1 MLCCDES
8 SGNWVAALRE
18 ERIADA
24 FRRPKGQCYYL
35 GPTRTGLSPLEQQLR
50 PQGTR
55 RIALV
60 VVTLLGVGLALL
72 RAAPGERPAG
82 EAPQDFRR
90 LMDQRRSLRHQPT
103 GPSEFYFTRG
113 VYTSPWRRNLSWA
126 TDFPKADRQL
136 MAAVNTLVDMS
147 ASERENAVRLD
158 DPLLRRFPFLY
169 MLEIEGMSLTASEV
183 EGLGNYL
190 RAGGFLVVD
199 DFWGAYA
206 FEDLAREM
214 RRVLPEYSIVEIP
227 PDHPIFNTVYRIE
240 EVIQVPAFGNYYG
253 GRTWERDGYEAFV
266 RGIFDDKGRLMVV
279 INGNTDLGDA
289 WEWFERPEYP
299 LQFSSFAVQMG
310 VNFIVY
316 SMSH

>member
-1 MLCCDES
+1 MLP
-8 SGNWVAALRE
+8 
-18 ERIADA
+18 
-24 FRRPKGQCYYL
+24 FRPHPN
-35 GPTRTGLSPLEQQLR
+35 GPFPLEQHVR
-50 PQGTR
+50 PRGTR

-60 VVTLLGVGLALL
+60 VVTLLGVGLAFL
-72 RAAPGERPAG
+72 RAAPGDGPAV
-82 EAPQDFRR
+82 EAPQDFRK
-90 LMDQRRSLRHQPT
+90 LIDQRRSSRHQPT

-113 VYTSPWRRNLSWA
+113 VYSSPWRWNSWA
-126 TDFPKADRQL
+126 VDFPKADRQF

-158 DPLLRRFPFLY
+158 DPALRRFPFLY
-169 MLEIEGMSLTASEV
+169 MLEIEGMSLTPPEV
-183 EGLGNYL
+183 EGLSNYL

-206 FEDLAREM
+206 FANLEREM

-227 PDHPIFNTVYRIE
+227 SDHPIFNTVYRIE
-240 EVIQVPAFGNYYG
+240 EVIQVPAFGRYYR
-253 GRTWERDGYEAFV
+253 GRTSECSGCDVFA
-266 RGIFDDKGRLMVV
+266 RGIFDDRGRLMVM

-289 WEWFERPEYP
+289 WEWFEQPQYP

-310 VNFIVY
+310 VNFVVY

>member
-1 MLCCDES
+1 MS
-8 SGNWVAALRE
+8 Q
-18 ERIADA
+18 A
-24 FRRPKGQCYYL
+24 FFPVRKDGDTIL
-35 GPTRTGLSPLEQQLR
+35 APTRTGLFPLESLVPPR
-50 PQGTR
+50 GTR
-55 RIALV
+55 RNVLV
-60 VVTLLGVGLALL
+60 VAALLGVGLTFL
-72 RAAPGERPAG
+72 RAAPGDGPAG

-90 LMDQRRSLRHQPT
+90 LIDQRRALRHKPS

-113 VYTSPWRRNLSWA
+113 VYSSPWRRNSWA
-126 TDFPKADRQL
+126 IDFPKADRQF

-147 ASERENAVRLD
+147 ASERENPVRLD
-158 DPLLRRFPFLY
+158 DPDLRRFPFLY
-169 MLEIEGMSLTASEV
+169 MLEIEGMSLTPPEV

-206 FEDLAREM
+206 FADLEREM
-214 RRVLPEYSIVEIP
+214 RRVLPEHSIVEIP
-227 PDHPIFNTVYRIE
+227 SDHPIFNTVYRIE
-240 EVIQVPAFGNYYG
+240 EIIQVPACCRFYG
-253 GRTWERDGYEAFV
+253 GRTWERDGYVAFA

>member
-1 MLCCDES
+1 M
-8 SGNWVAALRE
+8 
-18 ERIADA
+18 
-24 FRRPKGQCYYL
+24 RP
-35 GPTRTGLSPLEQQLR
+35 R
-50 PQGTR
+50 GTR

-60 VVTLLGVGLALL
+60 VVTLLGVGLVLL
-72 RAAPGERPAG
+72 RAAPGDGPAG

-90 LMDQRRSLRHQPT
+90 LIDQRRSSRHQST

-113 VYTSPWRRNLSWA
+113 VYSSPWRGYSWA

-147 ASERENAVRLD
+147 ASERENPVRLD
-158 DPLLRRFPFLY
+158 DPDLRRFPFLY
-169 MLEIEGMSLTASEV
+169 MLEIEGMSLTPPEV
-183 EGLGNYL
+183 EGLGSYL

-199 DFWGAYA
+199 DFWGPYA

-227 PDHPIFNTVYRIE
+227 PDHPIFNTVYKID
-240 EVIQVPAFGNYYG
+240 EVIQVPAIGRYYR
-253 GRTWERDGYEAFV
+253 GRTSECSGCEVFA
-266 RGIFDDKGRLMVV
+266 RGIFDDKGHLMVV

-299 LQFSSFAVQMG
+299 LQFSSFAVRLG
-310 VNFIVY
+310 VNFIIY

>member
-1 MLCCDES
+1 MRS
-8 SGNWVAALRE
+8 RG
-18 ERIADA
+18 
-24 FRRPKGQCYYL
+24 
-35 GPTRTGLSPLEQQLR
+35 TG
-50 PQGTR
+50 

-60 VVTLLGVGLALL
+60 VVTLLGVGLVFL
-72 RAAPGERPAG
+72 RAAPSVGPAG

-90 LMDQRRSLRHQPT
+90 LVDQRRSSGRQPA

-113 VYTSPWRRNLSWA
+113 VYSSPWRGNRSWA

-158 DPLLRRFPFLY
+158 DPNLRRFPFLY
-169 MLEIEGMSLTASEV
+169 MLEIEGISLTPAEV

-199 DFWGAYA
+199 DFWGAWA
-206 FEDLAREM
+206 FEDLTREM
-214 RRVLPEYSIVEIP
+214 RRTLPEYSIVEIP
-227 PDHPIFNTVYRIE
+227 SDHPIFNTVYRIK
-240 EVIQVPAFGNYYG
+240 EVIQVPAIGNYYG
-253 GRTWERDGYEAFV
+253 GRTWERDGYEAFT

>member
-1 MLCCDES
+1 
-8 SGNWVAALRE
+8 V
-18 ERIADA
+18 
-24 FRRPKGQCYYL
+24 
-35 GPTRTGLSPLEQQLR
+35 R

-60 VVTLLGVGLALL
+60 VVTLLGVGLAIL
-72 RAAPGERPAG
+72 RASPGGGPAG
-82 EAPQDFRR
+82 AAQQDFRT
-90 LMDQRRSLRHQPT
+90 LIDQRRSSSRQST

-113 VYTSPWRRNLSWA
+113 VYSSPWRRNSSWA
-126 TDFPKADRQL
+126 TDYPKADRQF

-147 ASERENAVRLD
+147 ASERENPVRLD
-158 DPLLRRFPFLY
+158 DPDLRRFPFLY
-169 MLEIEGMSLTASEV
+169 ILEIEGMSLTPPEV
-183 EGLGNYL
+183 EGLGSYL

-199 DFWGAYA
+199 DFWGSYA
-206 FEDLAREM
+206 FADLEREM

-227 PDHPIFNTVYRIE
+227 SDHPIFNTVYRIE
-240 EVIQVPAFGNYYG
+240 EVIQVPARGRFYG
-253 GRTWERDGYEAFV
+253 GRTSECYGCDVFA
-266 RGIFDDKGRLMVV
+266 RGIFDEKGRLMVV

-310 VNFIVY
+310 VNFIIY

>member
-1 MLCCDES
+1 MLCSDES

-18 ERIADA
+18 ERISDVL
-24 FRRPKGQCYYL
+24 RRPKGRCYYL
-35 GPTRTGLSPLEQQLR
+35 GPNPNGPVSTEQQLR

-55 RIALV
+55 RIAPV

-72 RAAPGERPAG
+72 RAAPGASPAG
-82 EAPQDFRR
+82 EVPQDFRR
-90 LMDQRRSLRHQPT
+90 LIDQHRSLQHQPT

-113 VYTSPWRRNLSWA
+113 VYTSPWRRNLSWR

-169 MLEIEGMSLTASEV
+169 MLEIEGMSLTPPEV

-206 FEDLAREM
+206 FDDLAREM
-214 RRVLPEYSIVEIP
+214 RRVLPEYSIAEIP

-253 GRTWERDGYEAFV
+253 GRTWERDGYEAFA

-299 LQFSSFAVQMG
+299 LRFSSFAVQMG